1 MRNVPVFTLGL
12 LCLMLGVASESLAAT
27 ESASISTAPHEW
39 VITQSASGNSYDTAS
54 EEVTIRGL
62 TAPGLVAVSRVADQE
77 TIIRWEE
84 GGVGPSI
91 DFNRHTIVDGR
102 SLEDVSRLTGFKAN
116 RAGDYVY
123 LKTPKGPKARVQLYL
138 NDEKVREWPRLSI
151 VRILAFKDETL
162 TVSVFDRD
170 TRATQFWQFET
181 AIAPPELR
189 NVRQIGTVEDC
200 PILKSRVSNDR
211 LLLQL
216 HCKAGNGS
224 DAYSL
229 MLADGTLEPL
239 YEGQADA
246 LFAQGMVSRTVLKAS
261 LPQAGDSVPVLLVD
275 GTASARSF
283 FHAVTA
289 TFLKDLGEPMALA
302 SDGAGKQS
310 WSQSYRTRALARLYA
325 ATGHE
330 VFAALARTAME
341 RTLRQC
347 NQSLGVSGGAN
358 PPCAWASRIYSIDK
372 TTPISL
378 LINQAM
384 ISSSLL
390 QSCSDLGDSCPPDL
404 RRRIRQNATCL
415 TEAYEKNFD
424 ESSQLYR
431 ITYGAPFRYDGLWAP
446 WNWQMSWAGVLAH
459 MADEIPSL
467 GVRARGLVDRFTETW
482 SGDAGGALWQY
493 WPEPYYAG
501 WNEEDALSVNRPRQ
515 SAKTLPRYEDLNH
528 AGISLLGIAT
538 ALGAEDGL
546 TAQQFDAAKTRLDTL
561 LSSGTVLPRDLDGTG
576 PHSPRW
582 MPGAGW
588 DGLHSGLMRERYAG
602 LMPGAHSSDQ
612 HLAYANLYDPA
623 APFEL
628 TLTLADCTAAGCLP
642 SKTWHIASARAFL
655 ADNPLVV
662 FKPAHMRGQQPM

>member
-12 LCLMLGVASESLAAT
+12 LCLMLGVASQSLAAT
-27 ESASISTAPHEW
+27 ESASTSIAPQGW

-54 EEVTIRGL
+54 EEVTIKGL
-62 TAPGLVAVSRVADQE
+62 TGPGLVAVSHAADQE
-77 TIIRWEE
+77 TIIQWEE
-84 GGVGPSI
+84 GGVGTSI
-91 DFNRHTIVDGR
+91 DFNGRTIVDGR

-116 RAGDYVY
+116 RAGNYVY

-138 NDEKVREWPRLSI
+138 NDVKVHEWPRLSI

-181 AIAPPELR
+181 AIASPELR
-189 NVRQIGTVEDC
+189 TARHVGAVEDC
-200 PILKSRVSNDR
+200 PILKSKVSNDR

-216 HCKAGNGS
+216 HCKPDNGS

-229 MLADGTLEPL
+229 LLADGALKPL

-246 LFAQGMVSRTVLKAS
+246 LLAQGMLSRTVLKAS
-261 LPQAGDSVPVLLVD
+261 RPKSGYSVPLLLVD

-283 FHAVTA
+283 FHAVT
-289 TFLKDLGEPMALA
+289 TTLLKDLGEPMALA

-325 ATGHE
+325 ATGQE

-347 NQSLGVSGGAN
+347 NENLDVSGNAN
-358 PPCAWASRIYSIDK
+358 PPCAWASRIYSTDK

-390 QSCSDLGDSCPPDL
+390 ESCRDLADSCPPDL

-415 TEAYEKNFD
+415 IKAYEKDFD
-424 ESSQLYR
+424 ESTQLYR

-459 MADEIPSL
+459 MADETPSL
-467 GVRARGLVDRFTETW
+467 GVRARGLVDRFTDTW
-482 SGDAGGALWQY
+482 SGDANGALWRY

-501 WNEEDALSVNRPRQ
+501 WSVEDELSFNRPRQ
-515 SAKTLPRYEDLNH
+515 SAKKLPRYEDLNH
-528 AGISLLGIAT
+528 AGISLLGIKT
-538 ALGAEDGL
+538 ALNTEAGL
-546 TAQQFDAAKTRLDTL
+546 TEPQFDAVRARLDTL
-561 LSSGTVLPRDLDGTG
+561 LSSGTVLPRDLDGAG

-588 DGLHSGLMRERYAG
+588 DMARSDLMRERYAG

-612 HLAYANLYDPA
+612 HLAYAYFFDPA

-628 TLTLADCTAAGCLP
+628 TLTLADCTGEECLP
-642 SKTWHIASARAFL
+642 TKTWRFTSAKAFL
-655 ADNPLVV
+655 AQNPLVA
-662 FKPAHMRGQQPM
+662 FKPTHINARQQL

>member
-1 MRNVPVFTLGL
+1 MRNVPLFTLGL
-12 LCLMLGVASESLAAT
+12 LCLMFGVASESLTAT
-27 ESASISTAPHEW
+27 ESASISTAPQGW

-54 EEVTIRGL
+54 EEVTIKGL

-77 TIIRWEE
+77 TIIRWQE

-91 DFNRHTIVDGR
+91 DFNGHTIVDGR
-102 SLEDVSRLTGFKAN
+102 SLKDVSRLTGFKAN
-116 RAGDYVY
+116 GAGGYVY

-138 NDEKVREWPRLSI
+138 NDAKVREWPRLSI

-170 TRATQFWQFET
+170 TRATRFWQFET
-181 AIAPPELR
+181 ATAQPELR
-189 NVRQIGTVEDC
+189 NARQIGTVEDC

-246 LFAQGMVSRTVLKAS
+246 LFAQGMVSKTVLKAS
-261 LPQAGDSVPVLLVD
+261 LPQSGDSVPVLLVD

-283 FHAVTA
+283 FHAFTA

-310 WSQSYRTRALARLYA
+310 WSQSYRTRSLARLYA

-347 NQSLGVSGGAN
+347 NQSLGISGGAN
-358 PPCAWASRIYSIDK
+358 PPCAWASRIYSINK

-415 TEAYEKNFD
+415 IKAYEKDFD
-424 ESSQLYR
+424 ASSQLYR

-446 WNWQMSWAGVLAH
+446 WNWQMSWAGLLAH
-459 MADEIPSL
+459 MADETPSL

-501 WNEEDALSVNRPRQ
+501 WNEEDGLSVNRPRQ

-528 AGISLLGIAT
+528 AGISLLGIAM
-538 ALGAEDGL
+538 ALGDEADLGMHHVE
-546 TAQQFDAAKTRLDTL
+546 AVRSRLDTL
-561 LSSGTVLPRDLDGTG
+561 LASGTVLPRDMDGTG
-576 PHSPRW
+576 PYSPRW

-588 DGLHSGLMRERYAG
+588 DTFGSGLMRERYAG

-612 HLAYANLYDPA
+612 HLAYAHLYDPD
-623 APFEL
+623 APFKL
-628 TLTLADCTAAGCLP
+628 TLILAGCTSAKCKSL
-642 SKTWHIASARAFL
+642 KTWSFASAHEFL
-655 ADNPLVV
+655 ADGPLITMA
-662 FKPAHMRGQQPM
+662 PTSIN